1 MNAISPADRRA
12 LSRALSRAA
21 TAPVRE
27 VLQMPRAS
35 ATSCRVIGITGS
47 PGVGKSSLIAR
58 LAQDRLRHPGTLG
71 IIAID
76 PTSPISGGAI
86 LGDRIRMQG
95 LAGDPRVF
103 IRSFASRASTDGL
116 TDNLF
121 DILGVFDQA
130 GFSELIVETV
140 GIGQVGYAIKYLVDT
155 NVLILMPGSGDQIQ
169 AMKGGILETAD
180 ICVVNKS
187 DLPGARQ
194 VAAELRAVL
203 GRDARR
209 PDDDWLP
216 LLLAVS
222 AKDASG
228 IEELGAAID
237 RHQAWLDAT
246 GRRDLSIRERRAHH
260 VSSLVARRVAE
271 ITAAMPSGMFG
282 RPLPE
287 LYRLV
292 THELLDSLD
301 AVGEREASI
310 TTAGQ

>member
-12 LSRALSRAA
+12 LSQALSRVAD
-21 TAPVRE
+21 APVRE
-27 VLQMPRAS
+27 VLQISRAS

-47 PGVGKSSLIAR
+47 PGVGKSTLIAR
-58 LAQDRLRHPGTLG
+58 LARNRLRHPGTLG
-71 IIAID
+71 IVAID

-86 LGDRIRMQG
+86 LGDRIRMQD

-103 IRSFASRASTDGL
+103 IRSFASRASMDGL

-121 DILGVFDQA
+121 DILGVFDRA

-140 GIGQVGYAIKYLVDT
+140 GTGQVGYAIKYLVDT
-155 NVLILMPGSGDQIQ
+155 NVLILMPCSGDQIQ

-194 VAAELRAVL
+194 VAAELRSVL
-203 GRDARR
+203 DRGSRGE
-209 PDDDWLP
+209 DWSAP
-216 LLLAVS
+216 VLAVS
-222 AKDASG
+222 AQDASG
-228 IEELGAAID
+228 IEELGAAVD

-246 GRRDLSIRERRAHH
+246 GRRDLAVRERRAHH

-271 ITAAMPSGMFG
+271 ITAAMPPGILA

-287 LYRLV
+287 LYRIV
-292 THELLDSLD
+292 TQELLDSLD
-301 AVGEREASI
+301 AVSERETRM